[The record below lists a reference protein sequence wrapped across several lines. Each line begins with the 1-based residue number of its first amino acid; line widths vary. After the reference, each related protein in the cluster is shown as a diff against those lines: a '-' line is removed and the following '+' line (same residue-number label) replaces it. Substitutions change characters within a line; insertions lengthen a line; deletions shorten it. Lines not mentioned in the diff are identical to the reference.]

1 MNAMI
6 TEAITIGAILGASGA
21 VACLPKV
28 KFQPE
33 IERNLAKTEAVE
45 ETIAPRSKR
54 SKTH

>member
-1 MNAMI
+1 MNPMI

-21 VACLPKV
+21 VAWLAKV

-33 IERNLAKTEAVE
+33 IERNLAKTQAVE